1 MDEDTNSQCTPPL
14 SLEIDAG
21 SPIQTRGSS
30 IEPLLS
36 DQNPAENPASVVEHV
51 LITLLLSGGALI
63 VAIFVPGI
71 SIVFGLMGQYLFAL

>member
-1 MDEDTNSQCTPPL
+1 MDEDTNSQRTPV

-21 SPIQTRGSS
+21 SPIQSRGSP
-30 IEPLLS
+30 IEPLIT
-36 DQNPAENPASVVEHV
+36 DQNPVQNPASILEHV

-71 SIVFGLMGQYLFAL
+71 SIVFGLMGEYLFAL